1 MEIPLKITFRDMP
14 PSKAIENNIRE
25 RGGEI
30 GIAARRHYRL
40 PSQP

>member
-25 RGGEI
+25 R
-30 GIAARRHYRL
+30 AAAPR
-40 PSQP
+40 